1 LINWQLFIKMNL
13 KMYKSYFKRIF
24 DLLISIP
31 LGLIF
36 LIIIIPLVIL
46 ILVIEWDNPFFLQ
59 VRPGFNDKHFILIK
73 LRTMKTLTSTHA
85 SEEMRISK
93 VGKFLRKYSLDELPQ
108 IYNVIKGDMSLVGPR
123 PLLTEYLTLYT
134 STQNLRHTVKPGI
147 TGWAQIN
154 GRNTIS
160 WQEKFDLDV
169 WYVNNISFALDLK
182 ILIKTIKKVL
192 ISEGINAYENKSVDI
207 FNGRN

>member
-1 LINWQLFIKMNL
+1 MINWQLSIKMNL
-13 KMYKSYFKRIF
+13 KMYKSYFKRLL

-36 LIIIIPLVIL
+36 LIVIIPLVIL
-46 ILVIEWDNPFFLQ
+46 ILIVEWDNPFFFQ
-59 VRPGFNDKHFILIK
+59 VRPGYNAKHFILIK
-73 LRTMKTLTSTHA
+73 LKTMKTLTSAHA

-108 IYNVIKGDMSLVGPR
+108 IYNVIKGDMSIVGPR